1 MQKDFLQGWAQTAVG
16 LAPGNSQELTL
27 QLRCGISS
35 SSRKP
40 PISPKG
46 FQPSG
51 RGPCTSRRGISFT

>member
-16 LAPGNSQELTL
+16 RAPGNSQELTL
-27 QLRCGISS
+27 RPKGGISS

-46 FQPSG
+46 F
-51 RGPCTSRRGISFT
+51 